1 MDEATP
7 LSNHYAIY
15 DLLSGALSRRAFLE
29 EAVSE
34 FRKFQRYKHPF
45 AFLIVDIDH
54 FQQYNQRY
62 SIEEG
67 DRTLKQLVTI
77 LLQSLREQDHV
88 GRLGGDEF
96 GVLLLETDEDGARKT
111 ALRLCQNCSIVGLFG
126 DSENQEQVEDQQ
138 QKIPTL
144 SELHLNSPDSGA
156 ALPLTVSIGVSMPLD
171 QDQSFEQVFT
181 RADRALNLAK
191 QNGGNRVEYLFG

>member
-1 MDEATP
+1 MEENHL
-7 LSNHYAIY
+7 LSNHYPLY
-15 DLLSGALSRRAFLE
+15 DSLTGAFSRRAFLE

-45 AFLIVDIDH
+45 AFLIVDVDR
-54 FQQYNQRY
+54 FQQYNQRF

-67 DRTLKQLVTI
+67 DRALKQLVTL

-96 GVLLLETDEDGARKT
+96 GVLLLETDEEGARKT
-111 ALRLCQNCSIVGLFG
+111 AWRLCQHCTIVGLFG
-126 DSENQEQVEDQQ
+126 DNKNEEQGDDPE
-138 QKIPTL
+138 QKVPTL
-144 SELHLNSPDSGA
+144 DELKPNPPDSEA
-156 ALPLTVSIGVSMPLD
+156 TLPLTVSIGVSMPLD

-191 QNGGNRVEYLFG
+191 QNGGNRVEYLLD